1 MTFYTDKRDLADR
14 LIGDKGQ
21 AVSLRRTSQTGPA
34 WDPTNATA
42 DYATTAAKV
51 EFTLKQMQG
60 GNVLDTDERWLV
72 AAGPLTAL
80 GIASVAVPDAIVT
93 ADGVVHPV
101 LIAKPLNPAGVVV
114 FYDCHVRF

>member
-34 WDPTNATA
+34 WDPTNSTA
-42 DYATTAAKV
+42 DHATVAAKI

-80 GIASVAVPDAIVT
+80 GVTSISAPDSLVAADSVPRHIV
-93 ADGVVHPV
+93 
-101 LIAKPLNPAGVVV
+101 IAKPVNPAGTVVM
-114 FYDCHVRF
+114 YDCHVRL